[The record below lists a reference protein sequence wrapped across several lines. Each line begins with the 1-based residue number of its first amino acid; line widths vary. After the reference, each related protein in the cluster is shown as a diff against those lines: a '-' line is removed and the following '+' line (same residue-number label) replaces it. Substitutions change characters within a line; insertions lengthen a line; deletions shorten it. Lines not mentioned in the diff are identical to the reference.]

1 MKNNGMKHNE
11 MKSYLSLIPLS
22 AKQRRK
28 QNRLILLC
36 IILAV
41 FLVTSIFS
49 MVDIWINGEKEAM
62 VKRHGNYHIILR
74 GISDEQAQ
82 RIAAQDNVSAAA
94 WCCQFGDDIYEGYE
108 AEGKKAVFYGAQ
120 PSYLYEIRNYETAG
134 EWPRDDSE
142 VMLSAEAEESQG
154 IHVGDT
160 CVIRTPAGDF
170 SYTVS
175 GLCADDTIYNDSI
188 GGVCV
193 YMNVGALQ
201 SLCESNGEDV
211 SLEYY
216 VQFSKGTN
224 LRRAIADIK
233 EQYAQGDGAVEENMI
248 TVGMSGA
255 STRTELVNMYGLAAV
270 LFVLVLMAGVLMI
283 SGCMNSNIAQ
293 RTRFFGMLRCI
304 GASRKQVMRFVHLE
318 ALHWCKAAIPVGC
331 VLSLICT
338 WGVCEVLQNL
348 VQGEFAEFA
357 FRISPVGIV
366 CGVLVGMVTVLLAA
380 HAPAKRAAGV
390 SPVAAVTG
398 GAETA
403 QNTVHAANTRFLK
416 VESALGIHHAV
427 SAKKNLIL
435 LTLSFALTVT
445 LFLAFS
451 ACFDIVRKL
460 LPSVSNFSPDMEI
473 VSADNTNSI
482 DRSIKDKIAAL
493 PGVEDVLGNAI
504 AFEVPVEINGAQ
516 GVIDLVSYD
525 DFMFES
531 AKKSVVSGDLSRVTD
546 GSDYV
551 MTIFNEGSR
560 MNTGD
565 QIRLGDTQLEIACV
579 VSEGIGGW
587 GNPLV
592 ICTEETFLRLTGED
606 NYMLLDAVL
615 SEDAEE
621 TTVRAIEELAGENI
635 FSDRREE
642 KLDSYRGYWVFRVA
656 AYGFLLIIAL
666 ITVLNIMNSIS
677 MSVTARIKQYGA
689 MRAVGM
695 SMEQMTK
702 MIVAEAFFYAS
713 CGMALGLA
721 GGLFVHRLIIVKLLV
736 THFGGTW
743 RVPLD
748 PIGEV
753 FLLFALSGIAAVYAP
768 VRQLRG
774 MAITE
779 TINEL

>member
-1 MKNNGMKHNE
+1 MKNNE
-11 MKSYLSLIPLS
+11 MRSYLSLIPLS

-28 QNRLILLC
+28 QNRLTLLC

-49 MVDIWINGEKEAM
+49 LVDIWLNGENEAM

-94 WCCQFGDDIYEGYE
+94 WCGQFGDDIYEGYE
-108 AEGKKAVFYGAQ
+108 AGGKKAVFYGAQ
-120 PSYLYEIRNYETAG
+120 LSYLYEIRNYETEG
-134 EWPRDDSE
+134 EWPRNENE
-142 VMLSAEAEESQG
+142 VMLSAEAEEEQG
-154 IHVGDT
+154 IHLGDT
-160 CVIRTPAGDF
+160 CVIRTPAGDL

-175 GLCADDTIYNDSI
+175 GFCADDTIYNDSI

-211 SLEYY
+211 SLEFY

-233 EQYAQGDGAVEENMI
+233 EQYALDDAAVEENMI

-255 STRTELVNMYGLAAV
+255 STREEFVNLYGLAAV
-270 LFVLVLMAGVLMI
+270 LFVLVLLAGVLMI

-318 ALHWCKAAIPVGC
+318 AFNWCKTAIPVGC
-331 VLSLICT
+331 ALSLVCT
-338 WGVCEVLQNL
+338 WGVCEILQNL
-348 VQGEFAEFA
+348 VQGEFAEFS

-366 CGVLVGMVTVLLAA
+366 CGILVGMVTVLLAA
-380 HAPAKRAAGV
+380 HAPAKRAASV

-398 GAETA
+398 DAESE
-403 QNTVHAANTRFLK
+403 QSIVRAADTRLLK

-451 ACFDIVRKL
+451 ACFDIIRKL
-460 LPSVSNFSPDMEI
+460 LPSVSSFSPDLEI

-482 DRSIKDKIAAL
+482 DKSIKEKIAAL
-493 PGVEDVLGNAI
+493 GGVEEVLGIAI
-504 AFEVPVEINGAQ
+504 AFEVPAKINGAP
-516 GVIDLVSYD
+516 GIIDLVSYN

-531 AKKSVVSGDLSRVTD
+531 VEKSVVSGELSKITD

-551 MTIFNEGSR
+551 MTIFNEGSSL
-560 MNTGD
+560 NTGD
-565 QIRLGDTQLEIACV
+565 LIQLEDTRLEVACV
-579 VSEGIGGW
+579 ASEGIGGW

-592 ICTEETFLRLTGED
+592 VCTEETFLRLTGED
-606 NYMLLDAVL
+606 NYMLVDAVL
-615 SEDAEE
+615 SKDAEE
-621 TTVRAIEELAGENI
+621 TAVHEIEALAGENI
-635 FSDRREE
+635 FTDRREE
-642 KLDSYRGYWVFRVA
+642 KMDSYRGYWVFRVA

-695 SMEQMTK
+695 SVGQMTK
-702 MIVAEAFFYAS
+702 MIVAEALTYAV
-713 CGMALGLA
+713 CGMALGLV
-721 GGLFVHRLIIVKLLV
+721 GGLFVHRLITVKLLV

-743 RVPLD
+743 RIPLK
-748 PIGEV
+748 PIGEIL
-753 FLLFALSGIAAVYAP
+753 LLFALSCTAAVYAP
-768 VRQLRG
+768 VKRLRC
-774 MAITE
+774 MAITD
-779 TINEL
+779 TVNEL